1 MRHFSHFFGRAIPA
15 SFSAFSGKRALLP
28 FIAFFYLIG
37 ILLGSFIGVYS
48 AEFPALLSVASWIA
62 ASDSSRRLLPEIFH
76 NIRCFLL
83 LALLSTSYLGAFL
96 MLMLCGF
103 CGFAFSCVIS
113 DAFCCFGAA
122 GLLRELFHT
131 ALPVLIGLPAF
142 LLVCLRS
149 GRASLKLLPNAQ
161 VPLWDRDERRS
172 AWVIPAVLI
181 TVFLRTLYD
190 LLLLPRLLAFC
201 G

>member
-1 MRHFSHFFGRAIPA
+1 MRHFQHFFGRAIPA

-28 FIAFFYLIG
+28 FIALFYLLG
-37 ILLGSFIGVYS
+37 ILIGSFIGVYS
-48 AEFPALLSVASWIA
+48 DEFPVMLSA
-62 ASDSSRRLLPEIFH
+62 ASFLAAYDSSRRLLPVLFR
-76 NIRCFLL
+76 NARCFLL
-83 LALLSTSYLGAFL
+83 LALFSTSYLGVFL
-96 MLMLCGF
+96 MLLLCGY

-113 DAFCCFGAA
+113 DAFCCFGAV
-122 GLLRELFHT
+122 GLLRELFRT

-161 VPLWDRDERRS
+161 VLLRDRDERHS
-172 AWVIPAVLI
+172 ARVIPAVLI
-181 TVFLRTLYD
+181 TVLLSALYD